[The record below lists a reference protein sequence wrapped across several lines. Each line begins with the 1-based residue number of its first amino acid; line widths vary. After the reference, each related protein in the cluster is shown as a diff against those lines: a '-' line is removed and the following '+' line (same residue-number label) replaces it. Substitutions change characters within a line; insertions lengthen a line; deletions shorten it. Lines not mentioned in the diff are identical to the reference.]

1 MEEIKII
8 EVITKDITEP
18 RNDGTPGSAL
28 YMVPFRLNRTP
39 SNLWANEFV
48 KVWNSPPRFTT
59 LHRPGIARV
68 SGDRIILDGT
78 TIEEVKSTHKET
90 LELCV
95 SEANRIEA
103 EYLQKQKEHNQA
115 VQKRNSEFRRRVEED
130 AKSINFNKSPNRPT

>member
-8 EVITKDITEP
+8 EIITEDITEP
-18 RNDGTPGSAL
+18 RNNGTPGSAL

-39 SNLWANEFV
+39 PSLWADEFI

-78 TIEEVKSTHKET
+78 TIEEVKRTHKET

-95 SEANRIEA
+95 SEANKIEA
-103 EYLQKQKEHNQA
+103 EHVQKQRESNQA
-115 VQKRNSEFRRRVEED
+115 VQERSSEFRRRIEEE
-130 AKSINFNKSPNRPT
+130 AKDIKFN

>member
-8 EVITKDITEP
+8 RVITEDITEP
-18 RNDGTPGSAL
+18 RNDGTHGSAL

-39 SNLWANEFV
+39 SNIWADVFV

-95 SEANRIEA
+95 AEASRIES
-103 EYLQKQKEHNQA
+103 EHLQKQREHNQE
-115 VQKRNSEFRRRVEED
+115 VQERISKFRRRVEKE
-130 AKSINFNKSPNRPT
+130 AKGINFD